1 MTPRRARLVELVAA
15 GDLSS
20 RERADLDK
28 AIRAAEQS
36 CRFEFSVF
44 IGGAEGDSRVYAR
57 RLHASLVAPN
67 RSILVMVDPTA
78 RVIEVVTGPEVRRHL
93 TDREVELSVLAIQ
106 TDFAANDFVGGL
118 KRGIAMLAEHA
129 RPQNTLHVGS

>member
-1 MTPRRARLVELVAA
+1 MAP

-44 IGGAEGDSRVYAR
+44 IGAAEGDSHAYAK
-57 RLHASLVAPN
+57 RLHASLVAP
-67 RSILVMVDPTA
+67 SHSLLVMLDPTA
-78 RVIEVVTGPEVRRHL
+78 RLIEVVTGTEVRRHL
-93 TDREVELSVLAIQ
+93 SDREVEHSILAMQ
-106 TDFAANDFVGGL
+106 TDFAGGDLVGGL

-129 RPQNTLHVGS
+129 RPQNTLHAGV